1 MKNTIMSERVREY
14 MDAVCIHVGPETKR
28 DVIIRELTWHIEAQK
43 AIYMKE
49 GMNELAAENRVIDEL
64 DDPLITAEKFGRAA
78 RPPDR
83 DWVGIVANV
92 AIWAISGGVALVGLI
107 FGIGVAWAMI
117 SAHPGDFVVAILIG
131 FGITFCFSFLAFL
144 FLSIC
149 KYASNML
156 FYRGIGED
164 HSHRKGKWRKKP

>member
-1 MKNTIMSERVREY
+1 MLITERAGEY
-14 MDAVCIHVGPETKR
+14 MDAVCIHVGETKR
-28 DVIIRELTWHIEAQK
+28 DVVVRELTWHIEAQK

-49 GMNELAAENRVIDEL
+49 GMNELAAENRAIDEL
-64 DDPLITAEKFGRAA
+64 EDPLITAEKFGLAA

-83 DWVGIVANV
+83 DWLGIVANV

-117 SAHPGDFVVAILIG
+117 SAHPGDFVIAILIG
-131 FGITFCFSFLAFL
+131 LGITFCFSFLAFL

-164 HSHRKGKWRKKP
+164 HSHRKWKWRKKP